1 MEKFLYFRSAAD
13 ESAVI
18 PFRSLHFIEQTAN
31 KLTFVFN
38 LFSGAATSNVDDF
51 LTLEVDTT
59 ANKEKEAASQV
70 LQTIANSRTSMVVI
84 ADDVTGEYASTF
96 ITDLNTAVNLDIDA
110 SS

>member
-1 MEKFLYFRSAAD
+1 MEKFLYFRSAED

-18 PFRSLHFIEQTAN
+18 PFRSLHVIEQTAD

-38 LFSGAATSNVDDF
+38 LFSGAATSGVTDF
-51 LTLEVDTT
+51 LLLEVDTT

-96 ITDLNTAVNLDIDA
+96 ITDLNTAVNVDITV
-110 SS
+110 